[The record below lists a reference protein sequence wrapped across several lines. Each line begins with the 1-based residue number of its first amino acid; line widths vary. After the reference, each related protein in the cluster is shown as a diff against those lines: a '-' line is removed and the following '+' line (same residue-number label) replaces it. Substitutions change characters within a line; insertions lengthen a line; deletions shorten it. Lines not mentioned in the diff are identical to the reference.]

1 MKKLLP
7 TIGLLAATM
16 LVHPAAALAAP
27 DVVVSI
33 KPIHSLV
40 ASVMKGVAEPQLV
53 LKGAGSPHTYQ
64 MKPADAEVL
73 QKADIVFWVGPELE
87 KFLEKPIESLSSG
100 ARVVEL
106 EDAPGLLK
114 LPMREGGAFEA
125 HDHGDEDHD
134 HAAEGHSHEEGGD
147 EGHAHE
153 GHDHANEGHAN
164 EGHTH
169 EDHAGHDHG
178 EHDAHI
184 WLNTGNA
191 KALGRA
197 IAATLSEADPANA
210 PRYAANLA
218 ALEGELDALA
228 AELKATVAPVK
239 DKPIVVFHDAYQ
251 YFEKEFGIRVAG
263 SITVSPET
271 LPGAARISEIHEKL
285 KGLGASCVFAEPQF
299 EPKLVNV
306 VMEGTAAKSGTLDP
320 EAATLDEGP
329 DLYFRLMRGIAG
341 SIKDCLSAS

>member
-7 TIGLLAATM
+7 ALALLATTA
-16 LVHPAAALAAP
+16 LAQPVLAAP
-27 DVVVSI
+27 TVVVSI

-40 ASVMKGVAEPQLV
+40 ASVMKGIAEPELV

-64 MKPADAEVL
+64 MKPADAELL
-73 QKADIVFWVGPELE
+73 QNADIVFWVGPELE
-87 KFLEKPIESLSSG
+87 KFLEKPIESLASD
-100 ARVVEL
+100 AKVVEL

-114 LPMREGGAFEA
+114 LPMREGGSFEA
-125 HDHGDEDHD
+125 HDDGDE
-134 HAAEGHSHEEGGD
+134 GHGEE

-153 GHDHANEGHAN
+153 GHG
-164 EGHTH
+164 
-169 EDHAGHDHG
+169 HAGHEHG

-184 WLNTGNA
+184 WLNTANA
-191 KALGRA
+191 KALAAA
-197 IAATLSEADPANA
+197 ISATLSESDPGNA

-218 ALEGELDALA
+218 VLDKQLDALA
-228 AELKATVAPVK
+228 GELKATVAPVK

-251 YFEKEFGIRVAG
+251 YFEKEFDINVAG

-285 KGLGASCVFAEPQF
+285 KGLAAACVFAEPQF

-306 VMEGTAAKSGTLDP
+306 VIEGTSARTGTLDP
-320 EAATLDEGP
+320 EAATLTEGP
-329 DLYFRLMRGIAG
+329 DLHFELMRGIAG
-341 SIKDCLSAS
+341 SLKNCLSQ

>member
-7 TIGLLAATM
+7 ALALLATTA
-16 LVHPAAALAAP
+16 LAQPVLAAP
-27 DVVVSI
+27 TVVVSI

-40 ASVMKGVAEPQLV
+40 ASVMKGIAEPELV

-64 MKPADAEVL
+64 MKPADAELL
-73 QKADIVFWVGPELE
+73 QNADIVFWVGPELE
-87 KFLEKPIESLSSG
+87 KFLEKPIESLASD
-100 ARVVEL
+100 AKVVEL

-114 LPMREGGAFEA
+114 LPMREGGSFEA
-125 HDHGDEDHD
+125 HDDGDE
-134 HAAEGHSHEEGGD
+134 GHGEE

-153 GHDHANEGHAN
+153 GHG
-164 EGHTH
+164 
-169 EDHAGHDHG
+169 HAGHEHG

-184 WLNTGNA
+184 WLNTANA
-191 KALGRA
+191 KALAAA
-197 IAATLSEADPANA
+197 ISATLSESDPGNA

-218 ALEGELDALA
+218 VLDKQLDALA
-228 AELKATVAPVK
+228 GELKATVAPVK

-251 YFEKEFGIRVAG
+251 YFEKEFDINVAG

-285 KGLGASCVFAEPQF
+285 KGLAAACVFAEPQF

-306 VMEGTAAKSGTLDP
+306 VIEGTSARTGTLDP
-320 EAATLDEGP
+320 EAATLTEGP
-329 DLYFRLMRGIAG
+329 DLYFELMRGIAG
-341 SIKDCLSAS
+341 SLKNCLSQ